1 MFFYVSDSLISIIK
15 PSNRTKSICRLY
27 FFHYLCVMNKE
38 KEIKKDIDDMSFF
51 EHLDAMRPG
60 LIRCVIL
67 FFIAMVVALLFKD
80 YIMAVIMGPK
90 SPDFPT
96 NALMFHL
103 AEIMDSEVLKI
114 NQSPVTLINTTMA
127 GQFNMHLLTA
137 FYTALVAILPYIL
150 FELWLF
156 VRPALSQSEIR
167 GSRLFILYVV
177 SCMVIGLVFGYF
189 VLCPISVNFLTGY
202 TVSTEI
208 TNMIDV
214 SSYIS
219 LVANMSIV
227 CAVVFELPVAVYFLS
242 KAGIVTAQMMKK
254 YRRHAIVILAIGA
267 AIITPPDIMSMVLV
281 IIPLYLLYELSIKI
295 AR

>member
-1 MFFYVSDSLISIIK
+1 
-15 PSNRTKSICRLY
+15 
-27 FFHYLCVMNKE
+27 MNKE
-38 KEIKKDIDDMSFF
+38 KEIEKDIDDMSFF

>member
-1 MFFYVSDSLISIIK
+1 
-15 PSNRTKSICRLY
+15 
-27 FFHYLCVMNKE
+27 MNKE
-38 KEIKKDIDDMSFF
+38 KEIEKDIDDMSFF

-137 FYTALVAILPYIL
+137 FYTALVAICLIY
-150 FELWLF
+150 
-156 VRPALSQSEIR
+156 
-167 GSRLFILYVV
+167 Y
-177 SCMVIGLVFGYF
+177 
-189 VLCPISVNFLTGY
+189 
-202 TVSTEI
+202 
-208 TNMIDV
+208 
-214 SSYIS
+214 SSY
-219 LVANMSIV
+219 
-227 CAVVFELPVAVYFLS
+227 
-242 KAGIVTAQMMKK
+242 G
-254 YRRHAIVILAIGA
+254 
-267 AIITPPDIMSMVLV
+267 
-281 IIPLYLLYELSIKI
+281 YL
-295 AR
+295 

>member
-1 MFFYVSDSLISIIK
+1 M
-15 PSNRTKSICRLY
+15 
-27 FFHYLCVMNKE
+27 
-38 KEIKKDIDDMSFF
+38 
-51 EHLDAMRPG
+51 
-60 LIRCVIL
+60 
-67 FFIAMVVALLFKD
+67 
-80 YIMAVIMGPK
+80 
-90 SPDFPT
+90 
-96 NALMFHL
+96 
-103 AEIMDSEVLKI
+103 
-114 NQSPVTLINTTMA
+114 
-127 GQFNMHLLTA
+127 
-137 FYTALVAILPYIL
+137 PYIL